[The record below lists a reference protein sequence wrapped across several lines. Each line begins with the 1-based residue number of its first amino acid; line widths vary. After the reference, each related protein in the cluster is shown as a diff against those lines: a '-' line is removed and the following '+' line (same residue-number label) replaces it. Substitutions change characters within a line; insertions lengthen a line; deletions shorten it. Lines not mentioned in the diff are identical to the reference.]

1 MGLFNNLLKQV
12 DNGLKA
18 VESGA
23 LEKRLNQF
31 ADAVEKRSTQA
42 EQKLGAVADKP
53 STILQAA
60 EAKKDVL
67 NSSVQAAAEHA
78 KKGLNE
84 LQEKH

>member
-12 DNGLKA
+12 DSGLKA

-31 ADAVEKRSTQA
+31 ADAVEKRSAQA

-53 STILQAA
+53 GTILQAA
-60 EAKKDVL
+60 EAKKDAL
-67 NSSVQAAAEHA
+67 SSGVQAAVEHA
-78 KKGLNE
+78 KKGLDE